1 MLLMKK
7 RFFPAIRRG
16 EKTTTL
22 RYWRWRRVGAGQV
35 HTVPGLGKVRID
47 SAETVSLA
55 ELTDAHAA
63 ADGFASMAELHAALE
78 AMYGGADLN
87 APDAD
92 RKLYLVHFTF
102 LGGGR
107 RGAASTARS
116 P

>member
-47 SAETVSLA
+47 SAEAVRLA
-55 ELTDAHAA
+55 ELTDSHAA
-63 ADGFASMAELHAALE
+63 DDGFASLAELRAALGE
-78 AMYGGADLN
+78 MYAGADL
-87 APDAD
+87 DDGEAD
-92 RKLYLVHFTF
+92 RKLYLVHFT
-102 LGGGR
+102 LLDGEH
-107 RGAASTARS
+107 RGAAPSA
-116 P
+116 

>member
-47 SAETVSLA
+47 SVEPVRLA
-55 ELTDAHAA
+55 ELTDSHAA
-63 ADGFASMAELHAALE
+63 DDGFATLAELRAALE
-78 AMYGGADLN
+78 EMYAGADL
-87 APDAD
+87 ADGEAD
-92 RKLYLVHFTF
+92 RRLYLVHFT
-102 LGGGR
+102 LLDGDR
-107 RGAASTARS
+107 HASASTA
-116 P
+116 

>member
-47 SAETVSLA
+47 SAEEVRLA
-55 ELTDAHAA
+55 ELTDSHAA
-63 ADGFASMAELHAALE
+63 DDGFASLGDMRAALE
-78 AMYGGADLN
+78 EMYEGADL
-87 APDAD
+87 ADGEAD
-92 RKLYLVHFTF
+92 RQLYLVHFT
-102 LGGGR
+102 LLDGDGR
-107 RGAASTARS
+107 GRASTA
-116 P
+116 